1 VIVLK
6 KSNSKLIIENICLL
20 IPLIIYGI
28 YKNGYLVYQKG
39 LINFI
44 NIFKP
49 LYLVLISVFIKLI
62 IDLIKYKKIKIDY
75 NLIYV
80 IIIGMIMPY
89 NINILLYSI
98 LFTIL
103 YILSLLLD
111 KYLKLNK
118 ICYIYLIII
127 LIHFLFNEFT
137 YLNPLEQNY
146 NFSFEFLDYLFGRNI
161 GGISTTSIFFSLIVF
176 IYLINNYYY
185 KKDIPFI
192 INITYILLAF
202 MYFLITNNSTYLLNS
217 ELIFAS
223 IFVAPLPIY
232 SPYKINHQI
241 IYAIFIAI
249 LTFIIS
255 IIFDSIISIYIAIFI
270 VSTIT
275 LLLGR
280 LNMTK

>member
-1 VIVLK
+1 LK

-127 LIHFLFNEFT
+127 
-137 YLNPLEQNY
+137 
-146 NFSFEFLDYLFGRNI
+146 D
-161 GGISTTSIFFSLIVF
+161 
-176 IYLINNYYY
+176 
-185 KKDIPFI
+185 
-192 INITYILLAF
+192 
-202 MYFLITNNSTYLLNS
+202 
-217 ELIFAS
+217 
-223 IFVAPLPIY
+223 
-232 SPYKINHQI
+232 
-241 IYAIFIAI
+241 
-249 LTFIIS
+249 
-255 IIFDSIISIYIAIFI
+255 
-270 VSTIT
+270 
-275 LLLGR
+275 
-280 LNMTK
+280 

>member
-127 LIHFLFNEFT
+127 LIHFFFN
-137 YLNPLEQNY
+137 
-146 NFSFEFLDYLFGRNI
+146 
-161 GGISTTSIFFSLIVF
+161 
-176 IYLINNYYY
+176 
-185 KKDIPFI
+185 
-192 INITYILLAF
+192 
-202 MYFLITNNSTYLLNS
+202 
-217 ELIFAS
+217 
-223 IFVAPLPIY
+223 
-232 SPYKINHQI
+232 
-241 IYAIFIAI
+241 
-249 LTFIIS
+249 
-255 IIFDSIISIYIAIFI
+255 
-270 VSTIT
+270 
-275 LLLGR
+275 
-280 LNMTK
+280 